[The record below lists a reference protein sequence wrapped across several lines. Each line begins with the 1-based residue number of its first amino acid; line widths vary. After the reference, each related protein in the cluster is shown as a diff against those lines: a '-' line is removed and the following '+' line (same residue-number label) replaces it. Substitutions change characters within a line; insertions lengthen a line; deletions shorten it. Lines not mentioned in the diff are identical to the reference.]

1 MRAIAR
7 AASRACAVCSGHVP
21 RSSSRI
27 RALPPNAMTRRATWS
42 LLRAADR
49 QPDRPSR
56 AVGRVAPG
64 VRMRG
69 SEVDGIALLQVV
81 VLAVDPEAHLAL
93 EQHHELLAGVDHR
106 LGAAVR
112 AGLDERLRARG
123 EERAVAPGHVLQLE
137 AALGGVELR
146 ALVAAH
152 DGHRPQRVGLLDEVP
167 HAAPERGGHL
177 HEARDGRR
185 HAALLD
191 LVNRGGREPGTV
203 RELLQRPAALGPR
216 LGHLGA
222 EGRDRLLDLGGEM
235 GLRAHQLSKTKSALS
250 ERPTQWPIVSY
261 RRWTSGRK
269 TIDERSHGAHL
280 PVGSLDSGR
289 AIPIEQRSRSDTIGR
304 RETVAGT
311 AFPIG
316 GATVAKTD

>member
-1 MRAIAR
+1 MASRTSRGSAGAWGSPIACCSARAPTCGPLPWVSTTSSARPMRAIAR

-112 AGLDERLRARG
+112 AGLDE
-123 EERAVAPGHVLQLE
+123 
-137 AALGGVELR
+137 
-146 ALVAAH
+146 
-152 DGHRPQRVGLLDEVP
+152 
-167 HAAPERGGHL
+167 
-177 HEARDGRR
+177 
-185 HAALLD
+185 
-191 LVNRGGREPGTV
+191 
-203 RELLQRPAALGPR
+203 
-216 LGHLGA
+216 
-222 EGRDRLLDLGGEM
+222 
-235 GLRAHQLSKTKSALS
+235 
-250 ERPTQWPIVSY
+250 
-261 RRWTSGRK
+261 
-269 TIDERSHGAHL
+269 
-280 PVGSLDSGR
+280 
-289 AIPIEQRSRSDTIGR
+289 
-304 RETVAGT
+304 
-311 AFPIG
+311 
-316 GATVAKTD
+316 